1 MLRFLIYVAAISVV
15 VNVAQRG
22 AEALWGAAVG
32 NVVAVLSIYLL
43 TVFDLRIASREWS
56 MFRRILP
63 SVSVMDL
70 VIYVIP
76 FAFMIVILAGWMPEP
91 EQPIV
96 GFIIAVPL
104 CFIWGVYLLLR
115 LPHMRR
121 GSGDDLSWL
130 HSPNMKLQERIRRYL
145 GVAPGQG

>member
-1 MLRFLIYVAAISVV
+1 MLRFLIYIVAISVV
-15 VNVAQRG
+15 IAVAQRG
-22 AEALWGAAVG
+22 AEALWGAAG
-32 NVVAVLSIYLL
+32 GSVVAVLSIYLL

-70 VIYVIP
+70 VIYFIP
-76 FAFMIVILAGWMPEP
+76 FAYMIVILAGWMPEP
-91 EQPIV
+91 EQPMA

-104 CFIWGVYLLLR
+104 YFIWGVYLLLR

-130 HSPNMKLQERIRRYL
+130 RSPNMKLQERIRRYL

>member
-1 MLRFLIYVAAISVV
+1 
-15 VNVAQRG
+15 
-22 AEALWGAAVG
+22 
-32 NVVAVLSIYLL
+32 
-43 TVFDLRIASREWS
+43 
-56 MFRRILP
+56 
-63 SVSVMDL
+63 L
-70 VIYVIP
+70 VIYFIP